1 MCPSAS
7 ALKEPLFAEDDL
19 FCMGEQLSL
28 LSLGVNQNSYQ
39 KRHSVQSEPWVF
51 RKLVPSIPRQRP
63 AFHGS
68 VETLSLYQHP
78 LCQPVF
84 INRLDFEQ
92 GGHSG
97 QHIETVLGSIHSRL
111 QLAGLSWTCSE
122 ATWSLRP
129 FSHKLQHRLH
139 PILQPLCRA
148 QILKG
153 AKPNVKKGFK
163 DPFKKDRLSR
173 PCQIFS
179 RTF

>member
-1 MCPSAS
+1 MP
-7 ALKEPLFAEDDL
+7 FR
-19 FCMGEQLSL
+19 LSTEGT
-28 LSLGVNQNSYQ
+28 SLCRGRPVLYGGAV
-39 KRHSVQSEPWVF
+39 KPFVTGRQSEFTPE
-51 RKLVPSIPRQRP
+51 KAQRP
-63 AFHGS
+63 IRALGFQKAGSQHSTAAATFLNLS

-92 GGHSG
+92 GGHRG

-129 FSHKLQHRLH
+129 FSHKLQHHLH

-163 DPFKKDRLSR
+163 DPFKKDQLSR
-173 PCQIFS
+173 PCQIPS